1 MGLLVRDYLEENII
15 RHAFHGFF
23 LNKGT
28 HEIDIVFQLS
38 QNDSHICT
46 YDEFRTVSEKYTGN
60 TNQRILGAHKS
71 HISLFEIE
79 KGNIIIFVAAYGY
92 VLKIVNVGRNCFMC
106 ISDNTN
112 VLRCGDILTSIGLG
126 FGEGDKI
133 IFSIKRNGIY
143 YPNEKMLFRTPVIR
157 EIYYLQDTHL
167 DYIDNIPYPTA
178 KTVQILYANCFEDGN
193 GNSYISEQNLTTMK
207 SLIFIIDLNKKTFSL
222 NTVFNKD
229 IYEKAEVNII
239 DDILRPVSF
248 VKGSDINNIEEVEEG
263 VLRYDSKRSILV
275 VERKMSIRL
284 GC

>member
-1 MGLLVRDYLEENII
+1 MGFWVRDYLEENII

-28 HEIDIVFQLS
+28 HEIDIVFELS

-79 KGNIIIFVAAYGY
+79 KGNIITFVAAYGY

-157 EIYYLQDTHL
+157 AIYYLQDTHL
-167 DYIDNIPYPTA
+167 DYIDNIPYPIA
-178 KTVQILYANCFEDGN
+178 KTTQILYAYCFEE
-193 GNSYISEQNLTTMK
+193 GNSSAYISEQNFATME

-222 NTVFNKD
+222 NTKFNKD

-248 VKGSDINNIEEVEEG
+248 VKGSDINNVMEVEEG
-263 VLRYDSKRSILV
+263 VLRYDSKRNILV
-275 VERKMSIRL
+275 VERKMSICL
-284 GC
+284 GS